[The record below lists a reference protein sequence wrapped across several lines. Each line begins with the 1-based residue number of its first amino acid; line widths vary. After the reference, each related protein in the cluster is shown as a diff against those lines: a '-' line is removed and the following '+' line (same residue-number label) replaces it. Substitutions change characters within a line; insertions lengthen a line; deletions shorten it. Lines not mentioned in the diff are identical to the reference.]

1 MSVCLNFRYGSNPNS
16 EYNFMS
22 SAFAPFVTV
31 CTLQIKGKL
40 WLQRNFAEIV
50 PLYEKFRQANLA
62 DEEKFTTFHQLIEN
76 IKLEKSKIEL
86 VYTKINE
93 ESASDELSA
102 DLLDLDDYKSEKE
115 TKPDNKSITKIGKQR
130 RAKALKSKITKIRNE
145 ELTLR
150 LNKNKN
156 EILTQKCVSD
166 SSIAYKKPSENSNV
180 QSTVSD
186 TEMESQESCNDSA
199 WQQIWHIDDDSRPV
213 IKEFRQTLNVLC
225 NQILTIKND
234 DMFNIDLEPMI
245 FEAVEMPDDEE
256 SLLYSSWNENEL
268 NLDFDSED
276 SSTPKNSKSEPNFSS
291 KDVNKSQEQ
300 SSKEGIDEMMNEHIN
315 YVSDLLTKILKAYQK
330 NWENDKQKKYQV
342 EYVEG

>member
-1 MSVCLNFRYGSNPNS
+1 M
-16 EYNFMS
+16 
-22 SAFAPFVTV
+22 
-31 CTLQIKGKL
+31 
-40 WLQRNFAEIV
+40 
-50 PLYEKFRQANLA
+50 
-62 DEEKFTTFHQLIEN
+62 
-76 IKLEKSKIEL
+76 
-86 VYTKINE
+86 YTKINE
-93 ESASDELSA
+93 ESASDEASA
-102 DLLDLDDYKSEKE
+102 DLLDLDDYKTEKE
-115 TKPDNKSITKIGKQR
+115 TKPDNKSITKIAKQR

-166 SSIAYKKPSENSNV
+166 SSIAYKKPSENINV

-186 TEMESQESCNDSA
+186 IEMESQESCNDSA

-256 SLLYSSWNENEL
+256 SLLYSNWNENEL
-268 NLDFDSED
+268 NMEINEE

-291 KDVNKSQEQ
+291 KDVSKSQER
-300 SSKEGIDEMMNEHIN
+300 SNKEGIDGMMNDAIS
-315 YVSDLLTKILKAYQK
+315 YVSNLLTKIIKTYQN
-330 NWENDKQKKYQV
+330 NWENDKQNEYQV